1 MLSYRLSR
9 SVDLGCTRNQDLH
22 NSLIV
27 GNTPGYFEITKEY
40 PRKVKREISLFSY
53 PKLFVISYLN
63 CLFFCS
69 AKVENLIGNR

>member
-53 PKLFVISYLN
+53 PK
-63 CLFFCS
+63 
-69 AKVENLIGNR
+69 